1 MSISQL
7 LSSDN
12 AEQPASSTVRPGVAS
27 NNAPFNNDS
36 QHRRNNGIQSLLN
49 NEFEAKYEMAD
60 TDTDN
65 EEPMATTTATTS
77 STLTSNANGV
87 ASTSDLNM
95 ITEQPSSDVTLEQRV
110 SLFHYI
116 FFR

>member
-1 MSISQL
+1 MPPIMSISQL
-7 LSSDN
+7 LSSDS
-12 AEQPASSTVRPGVAS
+12 AEQSASSTVRPGVTS
-27 NNAPFNNDS
+27 PNNALFNNDS

-65 EEPMATTTATTS
+65 EEPMATTTTTITTS
-77 STLTSNANGV
+77 NALTSNANGV

-95 ITEQPSSDVTLEQRV
+95 ITEQPPSDATLEKKV
-110 SLFHYI
+110 S
-116 FFR
+116 